1 MVIVNHIFTFSFLSE
16 GGSPTRL
23 QSVKWSRGLIDHT
36 RRSCKEIHFTV
47 TNAWQISA
55 SWTPSHDLSWKK
67 GQHCTVTQEQKH
79 TSRVASLSWWQEIAR
94 EGVQRKTEVATQ
106 SHRSN
111 VLGFSSSRL
120 TGTARWELLFLK
132 VPNCLLT
139 QLIVLLNLGRLS
151 KTT

>member
-94 EGVQRKTEVATQ
+94 GGSKENFLSFLFRLRFLVFYPYVLSQRLFRGCHTVTLVKCTWVQQQQA
-106 SHRSN
+106 HWN
-111 VLGFSSSRL
+111 F
-120 TGTARWELLFLK
+120 K
-132 VPNCLLT
+132 VRT
-139 QLIVLLNLGRLS
+139 SVF
-151 KTT
+151 